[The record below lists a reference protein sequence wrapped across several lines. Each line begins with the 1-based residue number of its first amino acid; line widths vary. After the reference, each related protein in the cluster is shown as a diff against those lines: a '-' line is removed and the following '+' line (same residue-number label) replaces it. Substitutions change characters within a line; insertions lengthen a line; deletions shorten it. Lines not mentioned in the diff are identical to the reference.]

1 MRLVSRQYRDP
12 LDQVWLGAAAAM
24 GVKVS
29 RSSEVFAAWDGAGG
43 LVLGAP
49 DTLDA
54 DDCLGQMI
62 FHELCHS
69 LVQGPANLSK
79 PDWGLD
85 NIGDGDLP
93 RERACLRTQCA
104 LLTPL
109 GLRRAFAP
117 TTEHRAF
124 YDSLPA
130 DALHGEGDVVLLA
143 RAAVDRTSDAPWN
156 PHLHAALKAT
166 RAIIGAASDF
176 ASETDLLKLD
186 CDHASTP

>member
-29 RSSEVFAAWDGAGG
+29 RSSEVFAAWDGQGG
-43 LVLGAP
+43 LILGA
-49 DTLDA
+49 DETLDA

-85 NIGDGDLP
+85 NVGDGDLP
-93 RERACLRTQCA
+93 REYACLRTQCT

-109 GLRRAFAP
+109 GLRTAFAP
-117 TTEHRAF
+117 TTDHRDF
-124 YDSLPA
+124 YDSLPG
-130 DALHGEGDVVLLA
+130 DALMGGGEDVLLA
-143 RAAVDRTSDAPWN
+143 RDALARVGDAPWD
-156 PHLHAALKAT
+156 PHLSAALKAT
-166 RAIIGAASDF
+166 KTIIGAASSF
-176 ASETDLLKLD
+176 AAPDDLLRLE
-186 CDHASTP
+186 